1 MEAEGRLNAD
11 LNKQR
16 SEFPDDLQTL
26 GNIQHSKITP
36 TTFNTITVKQI
47 MKYAIG
53 SHCRGRA
60 RVCVILRAPHPTTCR
75 KVTIPKIACFLCH
88 YIFVCNFK

>member
-1 MEAEGRLNAD
+1 MRDQSARGKSIAADESCWKLKCRLNAD

-26 GNIQHSKITP
+26 GNIQHSKITRA
-36 TTFNTITVKQI
+36 TFNTITLKQI

-53 SHCRGRA
+53 SHG
-60 RVCVILRAPHPTTCR
+60 
-75 KVTIPKIACFLCH
+75 KWE
-88 YIFVCNFK
+88 

>member
-1 MEAEGRLNAD
+1 MRDQSARGKSIAADMLVEAEGRLNAD

-16 SEFPDDLQTL
+16 SEFPDELQTL

-36 TTFNTITVKQI
+36 TTFNTITLKQI

-53 SHCRGRA
+53 SHCR
-60 RVCVILRAPHPTTCR
+60 
-75 KVTIPKIACFLCH
+75 
-88 YIFVCNFK
+88 